1 MRRLPTQPPA
11 GPPERTRSGGTHDTG
26 RRALLAVGGVLALGA
41 AGACAGSSSLATP
54 SDSASAIDS
63 AAASSAPVA
72 SVDSAAPGG
81 GASASGSAPASAGG
95 ISPST
100 AGGGATSVVVG
111 GANFTEQQILTSMYA
126 QVLQKAGLTVT
137 VKLAESREIY
147 EPPLEKGQI
156 DVVPEYAATF
166 TSFLATG
173 HKVTGAA
180 GTPSS
185 DIAKT
190 VAVLKPLAA
199 KYGITVLSPS
209 RATDQNTF
217 VVSAAYAGQH
227 GLKTLSDLGKVG
239 GKLTI
244 ASGPECAQRPFC
256 APGLKATYGIDAT
269 VLNGGAGVANAS
281 VQAFQAVKSGK
292 AQLAL
297 AFTSDGSYKKF
308 GLVELADDKGLQASD
323 DIVPVVNS
331 AALGSNPKVAAA
343 LDGLSAVLT
352 TADLQTLNAQVGD
365 QRQQPSAV
373 ATAYLKSKNLL

>member
-26 RRALLAVGGVLALGA
+26 RRALLAVGSVLALGA

-244 ASGPECAQRPFC
+244 ASGPECAKRPFC
-256 APGLKATYGIDAT
+256 APGLKATYGIDAA
-269 VLNGGAGVANAS
+269 VVNGGAGVANAS
-281 VQAFQAVKSGK
+281 VQAFQAVKTGK

-323 DIVPVVNS
+323 DIVPVVNT

-352 TADLQTLNAQVGD
+352 TADLQTLTAQVGD